1 MDDSTRQPFTVDGP
15 IPPERPVIV
24 AIPHAGRHYPPEL
37 LAMARVHPSVLQRLE
52 DRHVDALAAD
62 AIAQGTTVVT
72 ATIARAFIDLNR
84 AEDEWDG
91 ALVADAIPPSLVPAR
106 VRSGLGIVP
115 RRLHPIGDL
124 WRRRLTHAELLARIE
139 AVHRPYH
146 ALIATSLSAAHTR
159 FGHAVLIDLHSM
171 PQQPG
176 GTPQFVV
183 GDRHGSSAGNELVD
197 RLLAAAEGHGLT
209 VARNTPYAG
218 AYGIAR
224 HGHPGNGREAVQIEF
239 DRSLY
244 CDAQG
249 RPDHSRIA
257 PLSALVAALVTVAED
272 HVFSRSSDRLA
283 AE

>member
-1 MDDSTRQPFTVDGP
+1 M
-15 IPPERPVIV
+15 I
-24 AIPHAGRHYPPEL
+24 AIPHAGRTYPPEL
-37 LAMARVHPSVLQRLE
+37 LTMARVHPSVLQRLE
-52 DRHVDALAAD
+52 DRYVDALAVET
-62 AIAQGTTVVT
+62 IAQGTTVVT

-84 AEDEWDG
+84 AGDEWDG
-91 ALVADAIPPSLVPAR
+91 ALVADAAPPLMVPAR
-106 VRSGLGIVP
+106 VRHGLGIVP
-115 RRLHPIGDL
+115 RRLHPVGDL
-124 WRRRLTHAELLARIE
+124 WRRRLTHAELLARID

-146 ALIATSLSAAHTR
+146 MLIADGLAAAQAR

-197 RLLAAAEGHGLT
+197 RLLATAEGHGLT
-209 VARNTPYAG
+209 VARNAPYAG
-218 AYGIAR
+218 AYGITC
-224 HGHPGNGREAVQIEF
+224 HGQPASGREAVQIEF

-249 RPDHSRIA
+249 SPDQGRIA
-257 PLSALVAALVTVAED
+257 PLADLVAALVDVAED
-272 HVFSRSSDRLA
+272 HVFSRSPDRIA